1 MIFVLIALLA
11 LAVLAPVLLV
21 LRSRIDSR
29 GTRDLTVELHR
40 TQLRELDRDL
50 AEGRILPAEH
60 VTAKLEVQRRLL
72 AAAATDDAAA
82 STGKRWPVLA
92 TLILVPL
99 AAIGLYAVSGSKPMM
114 PSSNGSAEQ
123 AKSAEEASLIEG
135 LRVQLTQLDPNSDKA
150 RQGYALLGS
159 VEEQRGNDAG
169 AAAAFRM
176 ALQGKFDP
184 TVAARAA
191 DASAR
196 ADGGITESTAAL
208 FRRALAA
215 APADAPWRD
224 YVQQRLQQPLMPTPS
239 VTR

>member
-72 AAAATDDAAA
+72 AAAGTDDAAA

-92 TLILVPL
+92 TLILVPV

-135 LRVQLTQLDPNSDKA
+135 SARPVDPARPELGQGTAGLRAA
-150 RQGYALLGS
+150 RQRRGTAR
-159 VEEQRGNDAG
+159 QRCRCGRRVPHG
-169 AAAAFRM
+169 
-176 ALQGKFDP
+176 
-184 TVAARAA
+184 VAR
-191 DASAR
+191 
-196 ADGGITESTAAL
+196 
-208 FRRALAA
+208 
-215 APADAPWRD
+215 
-224 YVQQRLQQPLMPTPS
+224 
-239 VTR
+239 

>member
-72 AAAATDDAAA
+72 AAAGTDDAAA

-196 ADGGITESTAAL
+196 AEGGITESTAAL

-239 VTR
+239 AAR